1 MTLFGP
7 AGNDIHFYEEGLKS
21 TIDAPKWVNN
31 LGLTA
36 YEYSLARGIQLTDET
51 ALKLK
56 EEFEKYNIKISVHA
70 PYYINFAN
78 PDEEQVEKSINW
90 VVGSAKKVKVLGGN
104 RVVVHPASVG
114 KMTREQAVELTK
126 LRLVKLSQR
135 LTEENLND
143 VLICIE
149 TMGKSGQVGTYEEV
163 VDFCT
168 IAENF
173 IPTFDF
179 GHINSI
185 TQGSLKSES
194 DYEKILQYAID
205 VLGYEKIKHCHI
217 HFSKI
222 QYSAKGEIKHLTL
235 EDTEYGPEFLPLAK
249 VLKKL
254 NIEPIVICESKD
266 LMAYDAVKL
275 KEIYENA

>member
-114 KMTREQAVELTK
+114 KMSREQAVELTK

-222 QYSAKGEIKHLTL
+222 QYSTKGEIKHLTL